1 MQQRKYDKKEALSK
15 LMKYCSYQDRCHK
28 EVESKLREWLIWGGD
43 RDEIVYEL
51 MQHDFLNEER
61 FARSYVRGKF
71 KIKRWGR
78 IKIKNGLKEKGITDN
93 LIRIAMKEIDE
104 DAYFNT
110 LKNELEKKQNSLSEE
125 NEFIKNKKV
134 AEHLIRRG
142 FEAELVWSLIKKK

>member
-1 MQQRKYDKKEALSK
+1 MQRRKYDKKEALSK

-28 EVESKLREWLIWGGD
+28 EVESKLREWFIWGED

-71 KIKRWGR
+71 KIKKWGR
-78 IKIKNGLKEKGITDN
+78 IKIKSGLKEKGITDN

-110 LKNELEKKQNSLSEE
+110 LKNELEKKQKSLSED

-142 FEAELVWSLIKKK
+142 FEADLVWQFLKS